1 MPNKN
6 TNDRFSTEK
15 IAAAT
20 KEITSNP
27 SFQNALAAAISSIV
41 GRGGGVAES
50 MEAHLGTAS
59 AASLMNRASTAVSSI
74 SQQAEN
80 LKFELSPFVSSEGS
94 LAGSTKKG
102 EHKK

>member
-6 TNDRFSTEK
+6 TFDQTQFSTEK

-27 SFQNALAAAISSIV
+27 SFRTALAAAISSIV
-41 GRGGGVAES
+41 GRGGGIAEN
-50 MEAHLGTAS
+50 MESHLGAAS
-59 AASLMNRASTAVSSI
+59 GASLMNRTPTLLVSSI

-80 LKFELSPFVSSEGS
+80 LKSELSPVASTKGH
-94 LAGSTKKG
+94 LAGSTDNK
-102 EHKK
+102 